1 MSTAAGH
8 RAPTGGTTKQTG
20 QSDRL
25 DGPAGRAAHLY
36 ATDPQFAAAEPKL
49 AVGEATR
56 QPGMRLAPALRTL
69 VAGYVD
75 RPALGQRA
83 SELVRDPAA
92 GRTSVRLLPSFD
104 TISYLDMWVR
114 VNAVASGWRRDVRYP
129 VSPGDFVA
137 TIGFASP
144 EYLIIDLVCTHLGLV
159 SVPLQHN
166 APASRL
172 KPIIDE
178 VTPKVVAVSAKVGAD
193 KDIPHIARELLEKY
207 VTDLEHLGLLP
218 VQKISTA
225 SPLENHDTAAPASH
239 LGHIHDQPA

>member
-1 MSTAAGH
+1 MEPPPARRLVSTAAGH

-225 SPLENHDTAAPASH
+225 SPLENS
-239 LGHIHDQPA
+239 